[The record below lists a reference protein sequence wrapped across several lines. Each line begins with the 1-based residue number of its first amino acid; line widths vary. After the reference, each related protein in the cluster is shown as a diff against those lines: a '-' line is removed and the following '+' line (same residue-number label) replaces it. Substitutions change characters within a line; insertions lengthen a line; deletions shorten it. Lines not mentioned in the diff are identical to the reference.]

1 MRYVEPGMEIVEVE
15 QNIFMLSSTEEG
27 SGSGSTVEGGGGNWV
42 Q

>member
-27 SGSGSTVEGGGGNWV
+27 SGSGNEVNGGVDWT
-42 Q
+42 QP